1 VLGIVGYDYRQFS
14 DDSGSARGPF
24 RGSVDAVGAGASY
37 TTLVGGTPLILNLRH
52 YREFNVENRWD
63 GSMTIASGTLKF

>member
-1 VLGIVGYDYRQFS
+1 MSTSGTIGVG
-14 DDSGSARGPF
+14 SGEG
-24 RGSVDAVGAGASY
+24 GEVAVGAGVSY

-63 GSMTIASGTLKF
+63 GNMTIASGTLKF